1 MLQVNS
7 ATTAVLA
14 GTTPPPAS
22 PMREATRDLAV
33 ALRNNDLAGA
43 REAFVA
49 VVKAAP
55 DTAQWDPD
63 SSVAAVGRALLKGDL
78 PAAQEAAKAGLVA
91 LREQGRPETPE
102 PRPAPG
108 PQPGPQPGP
117 SSTGGLAGSTIS
129 LVA

>member
-1 MLQVNS
+1 MLQINS

-22 PMREATRDLAV
+22 PLREATRDLAL

-49 VVKAAP
+49 VVKSAP
-55 DTAQWDPD
+55 DTAQWDPE

-78 PAAQEAAKAGLVA
+78 PAAQEAAKAGLA
-91 LREQGRPETPE
+91 GLRDKGAPVSPD
-102 PRPAPG
+102 PRPAP
-108 PQPGPQPGP
+108 QPQPGP
-117 SSTGGLAGSTIS
+117 SSTGGLAGTTIS